1 MTYSLKKKN
10 RYVKALSEA
19 GADSVQLQLESFAGA
34 PEFLALASAFND
46 AGVTHSIRLVA

>member
-10 RYVKALSEA
+10 RYVKALSEG

-46 AGVTHSIRLVA
+46 AGVTQSIRLVA